1 MQRSLKQQE
10 QFKGYMTNYKKDEE
24 RRQYDPQMR
33 YTDTLGEED
42 RVLFETDENKFD
54 DISRPEHYCAGF
66 EIEPLDFIVENQL
79 DFLEGNIIKYV
90 SRYDQ
95 KGGVKDL
102 KKARF
107 YIDKLIMRETQ
118 KMDA

>member
-1 MQRSLKQQE
+1 MDKSLKQKE
-10 QFKGYMTNYKKDEE
+10 QFEGYMTNYERDEE

-33 YTDTLGEED
+33 YTEN
-42 RVLFETDENKFD
+42 ENKFD

-79 DFLEGNIIKYV
+79 DFLEGNIIKYI

-107 YIDKLIMRETQ
+107 YLDKLIARETQ
-118 KMDA
+118 KKDA

>member
-1 MQRSLKQQE
+1 
-10 QFKGYMTNYKKDEE
+10 MTNYKKDEE
-24 RRQYDPQMR
+24 RRQYDPLIR
-33 YTDTLGEED
+33 HTDTLGEED